1 MSHLQMATSLRPTAS
16 SPTGL
21 NQARSEFNSSGFDS
35 SGFDSSGFNSLTPI
49 APTSGE
55 SSSLN
60 RPQSMQ
66 PMQPSLLE
74 DALDWIVQPVRG
86 WLDAVKVSD
95 PEAARLLYKLIPG
108 QCPFERDVTMFGR
121 KLFHI
126 PPMCKLNP
134 FYDQLVAIRFRAM
147 CFLVDECGETL

>member
-1 MSHLQMATSLRPTAS
+1 MSHLQMTTSLRPTAS

-21 NQARSEFNSSGFDS
+21 NQARSEFNSSGFDA
-35 SGFDSSGFNSLTPI
+35 SGFNSPTPI
-49 APTSGE
+49 APTGGE
-55 SSSLN
+55 SASIT
-60 RPQSMQ
+60 RPQ
-66 PMQPSLLE
+66 PMPPSLLE
-74 DALDWIVQPVRG
+74 DALDWIVEPVRG
-86 WLDAVKVSD
+86 WLDAVKVAD

-147 CFLVDECGETL
+147 CYLVDECGETL

>member
-1 MSHLQMATSLRPTAS
+1 MSNLQMTASLRPTAS
-16 SPTGL
+16 SSTGL
-21 NQARSEFNSSGFDS
+21 NQSRSEFNSSGFDA
-35 SGFDSSGFNSLTPI
+35 SGFNSPTPI

-55 SSSLN
+55 RAGGESASIN
-60 RPQSMQ
+60 RPQ

-74 DALDWIVQPVRG
+74 DALDWIVEPIRG
-86 WLDAVKVSD
+86 WLDAVKVCD
-95 PEAARLLYKLIPG
+95 PEAARILYKLIPG

-147 CFLVDECGETL
+147 CYLVDECGETL

>member
-1 MSHLQMATSLRPTAS
+1 MSNLQMTASLRPTSS

-21 NQARSEFNSSGFDS
+21 NQSRSGFNSSEFNS

-55 SSSLN
+55 SASIN
-60 RPQSMQ
+60 RPQ

-74 DALDWIVQPVRG
+74 DALDWIVAPVRG